1 MSENKI
7 KSKFDRGGRR
17 PRTCWQLKDGEG
29 PEMMSLW
36 VPKHLAKRVKE
47 FAQRLDRGEID

>member
-1 MSENKI
+1 MSKDKI
-7 KSKFDRGGRR
+7 KSKYDRGGRR

-36 VPKHLAKRVKE
+36 VPKHLANRVKE
-47 FAQRLDRGEID
+47 FAQMLDRGEIS